1 MNNPKEKSK
10 LAVGEDGI
18 LRETGTKEIK
28 IVDIENLQT
37 IDYLPAEHEIV
48 LQPLP
53 EKESK
58 TASGIVIP
66 GYVANKNEFKCAVVA
81 TNKESKYTRGQV
93 VRLDPSFYAVKDQA
107 TGQIKLVVPT
117 DYICGK
123 PVLQCPEHFI
133 KGVYTNI
140 DLSNW
145 K

>member
-1 MNNPKEKSK
+1 MSKELITK
-10 LAVGEDGI
+10 LAIDRDGLI
-18 LRETGTKEIK
+18 SKTGIKELNINT
-28 IVDIENLQT
+28 IENLQT
-37 IDYLPAEHEIV
+37 IDYLPSEHEIV

-66 GYVANKNEFKCAVVA
+66 GYVASKNEFKAAVVA
-81 TNKESKYTRGQV
+81 TNEDSKYVRGQV
-93 VRLDPSFYAVKDQA
+93 VRLDPNFYAVKDQA
-107 TGQIKLVVPT
+107 TGQIHLRVPT

-133 KGVYTNI
+133 KGIYTDINLA
-140 DLSNW
+140 DW

>member
-1 MNNPKEKSK
+1 MNKGAVTK
-10 LAVGEDGI
+10 LAIDRDG
-18 LRETGTKEIK
+18 LMKETGIKEIN
-28 IVDIENLQT
+28 INTIENLQE

-53 EKESK
+53 EKEST

-66 GYVANKNEFKCAVVA
+66 GYVANKNEFKCAVIA
-81 TNKESKYTRGQV
+81 TSKESKYVRGQV
-93 VRLDPSFYAVKDQA
+93 VRLDPNFYAVKDQA
-107 TGQIKLVVPT
+107 TGQVHLRVPT